1 MIVIKLLY
9 LALLI
14 GLSIFYVLY
23 IDSFA
28 LIMLI
33 CALLVP
39 ILLKGILLWLKFS
52 SSAVLT
58 CDADSCAA
66 GESVPITITVRSRS
80 PFSFPQA
87 QAIVLLRHSFG
98 SGTEKLRLRFP
109 LQARNL
115 TRITF
120 YVHADFCGAMELTL
134 KKISVLDYLHLFHT
148 NLIVRQKH
156 ASLLVLPQ
164 CVRLP
169 VFNSSDPVFSPD
181 SDVFGE
187 RPGDDPS
194 QIFGFHE
201 YGMGDAISR
210 IHWKLSSKSD
220 KLFVKEFSMPIQKS
234 VLLILNYSSSA
245 RESMQT
251 RIQKAET
258 FLTLFYSVAC
268 QMLEQHVLP
277 EIVWYDEAQQKF
289 EMFRPTAKGQMT
301 DVFRSLYDAISGMEL
316 DVQRLMDVLSGTSY
330 SSLTCITNHMP
341 KMLLDIVDK
350 QLNANQKTML
360 YVCGQE
366 DDSVQISDNIEQT
379 AVLWVHSGR
388 IQEDIPQLLI

>member
-9 LALLI
+9 LLLLA
-14 GLSIFYVLY
+14 GLAVFYVLY

-33 CALLVP
+33 CALVVP
-39 ILLKGILLWLKFS
+39 ILLKGILLWLKYS
-52 SSAVLT
+52 TSAALT

-66 GESVPITITVRSRS
+66 GESVPVTITVRSRS

-87 QAIVLLRHSFG
+87 QATVLLRHSFG

-148 NLIVRQKH
+148 NLIVRQKNIN
-156 ASLLVLPQ
+156 LLVLPK

-169 VFNSSDPVFSPD
+169 VSNASDPVFSPD
-181 SDVFGE
+181 SDVFGDC
-187 RPGDDPS
+187 PGDDPS

-201 YGMGDAISR
+201 YGAGDSVSR

-234 VLLILNYSSSA
+234 VLLLLNYSSSA
-245 RESMQT
+245 RESMQV
-251 RIQKAET
+251 RIQKAEA
-258 FLTLFYSVAC
+258 FLTLFYSVVC
-268 QMLEQHVLP
+268 QMLEQQVLP

-289 EMFRPTAKGQMT
+289 ELLRPTAQGQMT
-301 DVFRSLYDAISGMEL
+301 DVFRSLYDAIGGMEL
-316 DVQRLMDVLSGTSY
+316 DVQKLMNVLSDASY

-341 KMLLDIVDK
+341 KMLLEVVDK

-360 YVCGQE
+360 HVCAQD
-366 DDSVQISDNIEQT
+366 DDSVQIPDSIEQT
-379 AVLWVHSGR
+379 TVLRVHSGR
-388 IQEDIPQLLI
+388 IQEDITQLLI